1 MKNVATWR
9 LALSA
14 GIVLVGLA
22 GCAQL
27 RSYKEPT
34 EGPRARVRI
43 VGNQPLLYSHKTCD
57 RDDMKLEG
65 FAYFGNKRHELH
77 MPYPL
82 NEAPDATE
90 YYVVAGVNLTVT
102 FRDGGDIPAPKGYT
116 VVYSGSVDRCSGAS
130 VIFVPKAGHDYEVR
144 EHGGGFCSAAVVEL
158 APDAS
163 GAARYIPVEASA
175 CPVSF

>member
-1 MKNVATWR
+1 MKENATWR
-9 LALSA
+9 IALFA
-14 GIVLVGLA
+14 AIVAASLA

-43 VGNQPLLYSHKTCD
+43 VGNQPLLYSHNTCD

-65 FAYFGNKRHELH
+65 FAYFGNKRHDLH

-82 NEAPDATE
+82 SETVGATE

-102 FRDGGDIPAPKGYT
+102 FRDGGDIVAPKGFK
-116 VVYSGSVDRCSGAS
+116 VVYKNPVQLCKGAS
-130 VIFVPKAGHDYEVR
+130 VVFSPKAGHDYEVR

-175 CPVSF
+175 CPASF